1 MIHACLF
8 VCVDCRTHV
17 QMAMNPF
24 TRFGGAG
31 NQVDVNGAGVAAGA
45 KAPTDAIVYETITEY
60 ATPLTLAL

>member
-1 MIHACLF
+1 
-8 VCVDCRTHV
+8 
-17 QMAMNPF
+17 MAMNPF